1 MPKIPVP
8 EDKCCCQAE
17 LAVWR
22 ELDSV
27 VSLAARL
34 RLRALALPSGLLAL
48 RPPPSSES
56 PSMFRS
62 GQPAELPVLVCPE
75 QPVPAFYRR
84 LETADG
90 V

>member
-1 MPKIPVP
+1 
-8 EDKCCCQAE
+8 
-17 LAVWR
+17 
-22 ELDSV
+22 V

-62 GQPAELPVLVCPE
+62 GQPAGSWHHSGATSLPNRSVVSSDCSLCSE
-75 QPVPAFYRR
+75 A
-84 LETADG
+84 A
-90 V
+90 